1 MGAMGAIA
9 PTAKKLWGRCLPSR
23 PNRNCVMSPL
33 YTAKRYNKNY
43 ECVIMKLKKCAA
55 FSLKM
60 DQKRPDPLEEFTVL
74 PQTHYLDLNGRGKT
88 REGKGKRKKGRERE
102 EGVTREEQVGREG
115 ERGIGE
121 RGQEW
126 KGKRKAENLAPRS
139 FLVVGAY
146 APKCMIVMTFVLK
159 CHKNGEIQLS
169 NDSDAI

>member
-1 MGAMGAIA
+1 
-9 PTAKKLWGRCLPSR
+9 
-23 PNRNCVMSPL
+23 
-33 YTAKRYNKNY
+33 
-43 ECVIMKLKKCAA
+43 
-55 FSLKM
+55 M
-60 DQKRPDPLEEFTVL
+60 DQKRPYPLEEFTVL
-74 PQTHYLDLNGRGKT
+74 PQTHSLDLKGRGRT

-121 RGQEW
+121 RGQEG
-126 KGKRKAENLAPRS
+126 KGKAENLATRS

-159 CHKNGEIQLS
+159 CHKNGDIQLS